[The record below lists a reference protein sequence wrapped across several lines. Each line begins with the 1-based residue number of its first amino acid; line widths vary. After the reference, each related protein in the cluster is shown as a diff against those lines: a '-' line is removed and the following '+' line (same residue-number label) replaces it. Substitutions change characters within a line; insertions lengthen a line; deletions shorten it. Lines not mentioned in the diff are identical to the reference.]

1 MKKHEPIGWQD
12 EGETWAATDVFV
24 WQEPCSGPPDTHP
37 RMSGTHQILIVTQTP
52 ALAHDLRAWLS
63 AHGYWITAADTYG
76 AAKFHLEM
84 QPSVVITELKL
95 GEYNGLHLAV
105 RANSSHIPVLVIG
118 DRDRVFEH
126 EAEHLGATY
135 LAFEEV
141 NRARI
146 LSFVERQ
153 IAHPDAREDD
163 HLAWIDQSTVASMR
177 GAGSDTPTSVPVH
190 TGRRLRVN

>member
-1 MKKHEPIGWQD
+1 MNG
-12 EGETWAATDVFV
+12 
-24 WQEPCSGPPDTHP
+24 
-37 RMSGTHQILIVTQTP
+37 RHQILIVTQSP
-52 ALAHDLRAWLS
+52 ALANDLRAWLS

-84 QPSVVITELKL
+84 QPSMVITELKL

-118 DRDRVFEH
+118 DRDRFFEH

-135 LAFEEV
+135 LAFDEV
-141 NRARI
+141 NRERI
-146 LSFVERQ
+146 LSFVESQ
-153 IAHPDAREDD
+153 IADSDAREHD

-177 GAGSDTPTSVPVH
+177 GEASGTPASLPVH
-190 TGRRLRVN
+190 MGRRLRVN